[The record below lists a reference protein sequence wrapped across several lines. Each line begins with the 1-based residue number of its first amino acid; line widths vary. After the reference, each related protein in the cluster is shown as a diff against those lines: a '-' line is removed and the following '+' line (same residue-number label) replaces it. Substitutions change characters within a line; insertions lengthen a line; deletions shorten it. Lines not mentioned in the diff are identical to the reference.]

1 MSATV
6 KQQPFTAILSPAF
19 VPRAQ
24 TRARTM
30 RRIASLPSRIS
41 TTLPVSSIMP
51 VNICS
56 RRFAKGGA
64 TLNSVLDARGEKQVH
79 AEPAEFDVT
88 QRKRVLQIRNAFAR
102 DAFARIA
109 TPNDLWRIEERDA
122 VGKSAEEKRRVH
134 FTTAFHKQARDV
146 FRAELPHQPT
156 QINYA
161 IAQGSHLDS
170 HALAQRG
177 QAFRWSAFRNDNCR
191 QRSESVGDELRR
203 EWNPCF

>member
-19 VPRAQ
+19 APRAQ

-30 RRIASLPSRIS
+30 RRISSLPSRIS

-64 TLNSVLDARGEKQVH
+64 TLNSVLDSRGEKQIT
-79 AEPAEFDVT
+79 AEPAVFDVA
-88 QRKRVLQIRNAFAR
+88 QLKRVLQITNAFAR

-109 TPNDLWRIEERDA
+109 SADNFRRVKKCDA
-122 VGKSAEEKRRVH
+122 VGESAEK
-134 FTTAFHKQARDV
+134 K
-146 FRAELPHQPT
+146 
-156 QINYA
+156 
-161 IAQGSHLDS
+161 
-170 HALAQRG
+170 
-177 QAFRWSAFRNDNCR
+177 
-191 QRSESVGDELRR
+191 
-203 EWNPCF
+203 